1 MRFGTRPQRA
11 VRRDSRLVV
20 TDERDS
26 EYLNKTVSTLINQS
40 AFSM

>member
-20 TDERDS
+20 TDER